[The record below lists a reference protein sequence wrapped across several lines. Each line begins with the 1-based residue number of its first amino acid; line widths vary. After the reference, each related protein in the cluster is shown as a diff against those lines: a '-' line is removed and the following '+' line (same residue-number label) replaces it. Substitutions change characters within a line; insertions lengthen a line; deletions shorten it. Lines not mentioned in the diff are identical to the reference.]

1 MKTFIT
7 GGNIANPAG
16 TANPTGPAGGDL
28 SGTYPSPSVA
38 TVGGSSAANVHAA
51 ELEANAATSANTAGK
66 IVKRDGFGGFI
77 AGLIQATFQGPLTG
91 NVTGNVSGSAAS
103 FTGSL
108 AGDVS
113 GTQGATVVDTVGGK
127 TAAAIAA
134 AVNYIAAIVRGNVT
148 ESTSSVLTI
157 TGGTNA
163 VWGTGMTV
171 QVKKATGAQDGYLSA
186 ADFTAIMANLGVN
199 GNIDG
204 GSFSSVYG
212 GLPVID
218 GGTL

>member
-1 MKTFIT
+1 
-7 GGNIANPAG
+7 
-16 TANPTGPAGGDL
+16 
-28 SGTYPSPSVA
+28 
-38 TVGGSSAANVHAA
+38 VGGESAANIASAA
-51 ELEANAATSANTAGK
+51 PIANQATSANTANK
-66 IVKRDGFGGFI
+66 VVKRDGFGGFI
-77 AGLIQATFQGPLTG
+77 AGLIQATFQGNLTG

-108 AGDVS
+108 VGDVT
-113 GTQGATVVDTVGGK
+113 GTQGATVVATVGGK

-157 TGGTNA
+157 TGGTSA

-171 QVKKATGAQDGYLSA
+171 QVKKATTLQDGYISKEDFAALSA
-186 ADFTAIMANLGVN
+186 GFGSANL
-199 GNIDG
+199 DG
-204 GSFSSVYG
+204 GSFDSVYG
-212 GLPVID
+212 GVPVVD